1 MSGNVGYW
9 PLRIGYNPNSQ
20 YSIADI
26 RLRNDATFPK
36 VDAGEPDWFSKTKL
50 MSSRYRPIIFAA
62 IGLVLVW
69 LVAMAGFAISRNSKM
84 TADKVRAYMEGT
96 DFSKL
101 TGEARAKA
109 LRELADKINRLSA
122 EERRRARFDGLIAGW
137 FNQMTEAEK
146 AEFLEL
152 TMPTGFK
159 QMITAFEQ
167 LPEEKRR
174 KTIDDAMKRMR
185 EARADAGG
193 DAGPQGGRD
202 GGTNAPALSKE
213 LQEKVATIGLKTYYS
228 ESSAAAKAELAP
240 LMEEIQRSMESGRAF
255 RNR

>member
-1 MSGNVGYW
+1 
-9 PLRIGYNPNSQ
+9 
-20 YSIADI
+20 
-26 RLRNDATFPK
+26 
-36 VDAGEPDWFSKTKL
+36 

-69 LVAMAGFAISRNSKM
+69 LVAMAGFSISRNSKM
-84 TADKVRAYMEGT
+84 TAEKVRTYMDGT
-96 DFSKL
+96 DLSKL
-101 TGEARAKA
+101 TGDARAKA
-109 LRELADKINRLSA
+109 LRELADRINKLSA
-122 EERRRARFDGLIAGW
+122 EERRRARLDGLIAKW

-193 DAGPQGGRD
+193 EAGSQSGRR
-202 GGTNAPALSKE
+202 GTNAPALSQE
-213 LQEKVATIGLKTYYS
+213 LQEQVATIGLKTFYS
-228 ESSAAAKAELAP
+228 ESSAEAKAELAP
-240 LMEEIQRSMESGRAF
+240 LMEEIQRSMETGRAF